1 MIKKIDVTIDCA
13 MCSES
18 VTVAVDPIAYQEWKG
33 GKSIQKAFDYLTA
46 SEREMLKSRTCQKCW
61 DSLFGDDY
69 DA

>member
-1 MIKKIDVTIDCA
+1 MNIDVTIDCA

-18 VTVAVDPIAYQEWKG
+18 VTVAVDPIAYQEWKD
-33 GKSIQKAFDYLTA
+33 GKPLERAFDYLTA